1 MLQNLLIDQAKA
13 TASTILGSIRAL
25 TLQLES
31 VITGTKA
38 EEEPMYSALGVI
50 ARPKSPVTTASG
62 VALKGECEVLAV
74 KNDDGMQPFAYKD
87 LRIHARCPS
96 PAEGDIFLAGYQGGY
111 VSIRAATGTLGDVV
125 KMYAPRIDS
134 SGTFVLAHHITLD
147 PHGSASPAIA
157 IHHGSGYSIRITNA
171 GDIEARANTLVVN
184 PDASPQN
191 VVLWDNLNTWI
202 NQVNAAF
209 AVISAAAGLN
219 PNPSITVPTAAPISS
234 SKLRAAP

>member
-125 KMYAPRIDS
+125 KMYAPRLNS
-134 SGTFVLAHHITLD
+134 SGVETAAHYLLLD
-147 PHGSASPAIA
+147 PHSSASPAIA
-157 IHHGSGYSIRITNA
+157 LVHGGGYSIRITNA
-171 GDIEARANTLVVN
+171 GDTEVRNKLVVA
-184 PDASPQN
+184 PDSAQQGVMLSTEM
-191 VVLWDNLNTWI
+191 LTWI
-202 NQVNAAF
+202 TQVNAAF
-209 AVISAAAGLN
+209 TAIQAAAGLN
-219 PNPSITVPTAAPISS
+219 PNPSITVPTAAPAAS
-234 SKLRAAP
+234 SKLTAAL